1 MRGLFILSMRLKFAL
16 KQALFQRLAPI
27 VNLSL
32 DQHWTRILC
41 LFTRSYSLSLELALS
56 SSPSARR
63 HQRTRRDHSTET
75 AEDYVEAVADIV
87 DEQDTCRV
95 VDLARRFA
103 VSHVTVTKTV
113 SRLKT
118 AGYLDTEPYA
128 PIRLTR
134 KGKRVAQESRRRH
147 RIVYEFLI
155 ALGISESVA
164 EVDAEGMEHHVSA
177 ETLGRFEEFTNTGK

>member
-1 MRGLFILSMRLKFAL
+1 M
-16 KQALFQRLAPI
+16 
-27 VNLSL
+27 
-32 DQHWTRILC
+32 
-41 LFTRSYSLSLELALS
+41 
-56 SSPSARR
+56 
-63 HQRTRRDHSTET
+63 
-75 AEDYVEAVADIV
+75 EAVADIV